1 MKAFII
7 LILYYLWAK
16 ICGIKNWIIIAAV
29 FLFSCS
35 KENIDTGLCVTM
47 TTYEEGV
54 PPKVTTTKW
63 NNGLMPNDT
72 IYCADQMIV
81 SVWGKCE

>member
-7 LILYYLWAK
+7 LILFWIIQK
-16 ICGIKNWIIIAAV
+16 ISGVKNWIIIAAV

-35 KENIDTGLCVTM
+35 KEKIDTGLCVTM
-47 TTYEEGV
+47 TTYEEGA

-63 NNGLMPNDT
+63 NNGMMPNDT
-72 IYCADQMIV
+72 IYCSDQTIV
-81 SVWGKCE
+81 TIIHKCN